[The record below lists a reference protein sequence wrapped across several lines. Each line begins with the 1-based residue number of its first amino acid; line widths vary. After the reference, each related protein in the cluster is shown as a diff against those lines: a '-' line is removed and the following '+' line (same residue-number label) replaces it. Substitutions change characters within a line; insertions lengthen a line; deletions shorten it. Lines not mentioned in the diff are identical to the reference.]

1 MSGVAPPAY
10 ATLRVERRGPVGWL
24 VFARP
29 EAANAMNATMLDEL
43 EVAWRRLDTD
53 PAVRV
58 IVNTGDGR
66 AFQTGLDLH
75 QLSRDRAALREQA
88 RRTAAAELRITAW
101 HNRVTKPVIAAVNGI
116 CAGGGLHFVADAD
129 VVIAASDAAF
139 CDPHVSVGQAGAY
152 EPIGLLAKMAAEPVM
167 RMALVG
173 RHERLPARRALQ
185 LGMVSEV
192 VDPPERLRDRAQE
205 LAETIAARP
214 PELLRAAKRM
224 VWAAL
229 ETGRTRAVRQ
239 AGIATVGAAEG
250 EDG

>member
-1 MSGVAPPAY
+1 MSGGVRGAY
-10 ATLRVERRGPVGWL
+10 ATLRVERKGPVGWL

-29 EAANAMNATMLDEL
+29 EVANAMDATMLEEL
-43 EVAWRRLDTD
+43 EAAWRELDAE

-58 IVNTGDGR
+58 IVNTGEGH

-129 VVIAASDAAF
+129 VVLASSDATF

-167 RMALVG
+167 RMALAG
-173 RHERLPARRALQ
+173 RHERLPAWRAQ
-185 LGMVSEV
+185 RLGMVSEV

-214 PELLRAAKRM
+214 PEVLAATKR
-224 VWAAL
+224 VLWQAF
-229 ETGRTRAVRQ
+229 EVGRTRAVQQAAAVEVAGARQ
-239 AGIATVGAAEG
+239 G
-250 EDG
+250 DG